1 MSNDGASN
9 ELTKSSSQ
17 TQYGR
22 LLARLGLDRPE
33 LRAWALYDWAN
44 SAVVTTI
51 IAAVFPIYFYRVAGA
66 NLPEGA
72 ATQRFATATLI
83 AMAALALLAPVLGV
97 LADSVAIKKKL
108 LGLFLGIGAPATTA
122 MFFIR
127 TGDWLLALVLFVI
140 VELSVAGTFVFYDS
154 LLPHIASHDEIDRVS
169 TTGYALGYLGGG
181 ILLALNLAWITFPQ
195 WFGLP
200 HGTNVTDA
208 QATLPSRL
216 AFLSASAWWVVF
228 SMPLFLVIPEPRVES
243 EVGKRGLWQSL
254 RESFTQ
260 ALATV
265 NALRKYRQAGMMLLA
280 FLVYNE
286 GVGTIIK
293 MAAIYGAEIGL
304 GSNAMIGSIL
314 LVQFIGIPCTL
325 LFGALAVKFG
335 TKPSIFIGLSVYL
348 AIALLGYVMRSE
360 AQFLLMAILVGVV
373 QGGTQALSRSLFAS
387 LIPKRKST
395 QFFALF
401 ALSEKL
407 AGILGPGLFVLVIAL
422 TESSRNAIVS
432 VVVFFLVGGL
442 LLSQVDVKQGRAAV
456 VPNEDQVDIQAP
468 NGEFR

>member
-1 MSNDGASN
+1 MSYDGA
-9 ELTKSSSQ
+9 TKVSKKMSQ
-17 TQYGR
+17 TEYAR
-22 LLARLGLDRPE
+22 LLARLGLHRQE

-66 NLPEGA
+66 NLPEGT
-72 ATQRFATATLI
+72 ATQRFASATLI

-97 LADSVAIKKKL
+97 LADSIAVKKKL
-108 LGLFLGIGAPATTA
+108 LGLFLGVGAPAAAA
-122 MFFIR
+122 MFFIH

-169 TTGYALGYLGGG
+169 TIGYALGYLGGG
-181 ILLALNLAWITFPQ
+181 ALLAMNLAWITFPQ

-200 HGTNVTDA
+200 HGTDLTDA

-216 AFLSASAWWVVF
+216 AFLSVAVWWVVF
-228 SMPLFLVIPEPRVES
+228 SMPLFLKIPEPPVES
-243 EVGKRGLWQSL
+243 EVGRRGLWQSL
-254 RESFTQ
+254 RGSFTQ
-260 ALATV
+260 AVATV
-265 NALRKYRQAGMMLLA
+265 NALRQYRQAGVMLLA
-280 FLVYNE
+280 FLIYNE
-286 GVGTIIK
+286 GIGTIIK

-314 LVQFIGIPCTL
+314 LVQFIGIPCTI
-325 LFGALAVKFG
+325 LFGALAGKLG
-335 TKPSIFIGLSVYL
+335 TKPSIFFGLIVYL
-348 AIALLGYVMRSE
+348 GIALLGYVMRSE
-360 AQFLLMAILVGVV
+360 AQFLMLAILVGMV

-387 LIPKRKST
+387 LIPRQKST

-407 AGILGPGLFVLVIAL
+407 AGILGPGLFVLVIEL
-422 TESSRNAIVS
+422 TGSSRNAIVS

-442 LLSQVDVKQGRAAV
+442 LLSKVDVTQGRAAV
-456 VPNEDQVDIQAP
+456 VRNEEQIKDNAP
-468 NGEFR
+468 VGEFR